1 MQLLEADG
9 RIIKH
14 CEDVLPILRVE
25 CGGRRSPDRRFE
37 KRLGSVL
44 RTVALQPLRE
54 LDDEVVAQGHPCKPH
69 SLQVSRGVARGA
81 GEAEEAAA

>member
-1 MQLLEADG
+1 LQLLEPGG
-9 RIIKH
+9 RVGEH

-25 CGGRRSPDRRFE
+25 CGGRRSPYRRFE

-54 LDDEVVAQGHPCKPH
+54 LDDEVVAQGHPRKPH
-69 SLQVSRGVARGA
+69 TLQVSRGLRGRR
-81 GEAEEAAA
+81 GG